1 LPSLA
6 RQRGH
11 SSDVVDT
18 IGLYTVSLQV
28 GQLRYAISPQ
38 AAGEVK
44 VAQTGGSVNQI
55 GMTYSEAMELDA
67 EIDRLYGLPLD
78 EFVRGRDELARRLGR
93 EGHRDEAALV
103 KALRK
108 PTVGAWALNQAVR
121 RRRVETD
128 ALLATGRR
136 LRAAHEDLM
145 SGGDPAVLRETMEEE
160 RSLTTALADCA
171 EAIASETGKSGPALR
186 DRVRATLHAAVVE
199 DEVREELA
207 AGRFVREREAVG
219 LGLVEPPSGSTTAP
233 AKRPAASPRKERGAP
248 TGPARAPAKGA
259 SSVGTRRRAEAAPDP
274 RLTEAERALA
284 EAREALASAEADHAA
299 TLSGAESARA
309 ALQEAEEAEREAR
322 RSVRELWREVAKQ
335 ERRVERLR
343 PKP

>member
-1 LPSLA
+1 
-6 RQRGH
+6 
-11 SSDVVDT
+11 
-18 IGLYTVSLQV
+18 
-28 GQLRYAISPQ
+28 
-38 AAGEVK
+38 
-44 VAQTGGSVNQI
+44 
-55 GMTYSEAMELDA
+55 MELDA

-78 EFVRGRDELARRLGR
+78 EFVHARDELARRLGR
-93 EGHRDEAALV
+93 EGARDDAARV

-128 ALLATGRR
+128 ALLATGKR

-160 RSLTTALADCA
+160 RSLTTSLADCA

-186 DRVRATLHAAVVE
+186 DRVRATLHAAAVE
-199 DEVREELA
+199 DDVREELA
-207 AGRFVREREAVG
+207 AGRFVRERETVG
-219 LGLVEPPSGSTTAP
+219 LGLVAASDASTAP
-233 AKRPAASPRKERGAP
+233 ARRRPSKARKERGAP
-248 TGPARAPAKGA
+248 SGQPRASAKA
-259 SSVGTRRRAEAAPDP
+259 SAAPSPPAEPVVDP
-274 RLTEAERALA
+274 RLPEAEHLLA

-299 TLSGAESARA
+299 TLSGADSARA

-322 RSVRELWREVAKQ
+322 RIVRELWREVAKQ
-335 ERRVERLR
+335 ERRVDRLR

>member
-1 LPSLA
+1 M
-6 RQRGH
+6 
-11 SSDVVDT
+11 
-18 IGLYTVSLQV
+18 
-28 GQLRYAISPQ
+28 
-38 AAGEVK
+38 K
-44 VAQTGGSVNQI
+44 VAQTGGSVNEI

-93 EGHRDEAALV
+93 EGHRDEAARV

-160 RSLTTALADCA
+160 RSLTTSLADCA

-186 DRVRATLHAAVVE
+186 DRVRATLHAAAVE
-199 DEVREELA
+199 DAVREELA
-207 AGRFVREREAVG
+207 AGRFVLEREAVG
-219 LGLVEPPSGSTTAP
+219 LGLVESPSSSTTAP
-233 AKRPAASPRKERGAP
+233 AKRSAAKPRKERGAP
-248 TGPARAPAKGA
+248 AGSGRAPSKGA
-259 SSVGTRRRAEAAPDP
+259 SQVDTRRRAEPAAEPKPDP
-274 RLTEAERALA
+274 RLTEAERLLA

-299 TLSGAESARA
+299 ALSAAESARA
-309 ALQEAEEAEREAR
+309 ALLEAEEAEREAR
-322 RSVRELWREVAKQ
+322 RSVRELWREVAKH

>member
-1 LPSLA
+1 
-6 RQRGH
+6 
-11 SSDVVDT
+11 
-18 IGLYTVSLQV
+18 
-28 GQLRYAISPQ
+28 
-38 AAGEVK
+38 
-44 VAQTGGSVNQI
+44 
-55 GMTYSEAMELDA
+55 MTYSEAMELDA

-78 EFVRGRDELARRLGR
+78 EFVRERDELARRLGR
-93 EGHRDEAALV
+93 EGTGDEAARV

-145 SGGDPAVLRETMEEE
+145 AGGDPAVLRETMEEE

-186 DRVRATLHAAVVE
+186 DRVRATLHAAAVE
-199 DEVREELA
+199 EEAREELA
-207 AGRFVREREAVG
+207 TGRFVREREAVG
-219 LGLVEPPSGSTTAP
+219 LGLVGAPDSSTAAP
-233 AKRPAASPRKERGAP
+233 AKRPGAKPRQQRGAAA
-248 TGPARAPAKGA
+248 GPARAPAKSSAA
-259 SSVGTRRRAEAAPDP
+259 SSQTAEPLPDP

-284 EAREALASAEADHAA
+284 EAREALARAEADHAA
-299 TLSGAESARA
+299 TLSVAESART
-309 ALQEAEEAEREAR
+309 ALEQAEEAERDAR
-322 RSVRELWREVAKQ
+322 RIVRELWREVAKQ
-335 ERRVERLR
+335 ERRAERLR

>member
-1 LPSLA
+1 
-6 RQRGH
+6 
-11 SSDVVDT
+11 
-18 IGLYTVSLQV
+18 
-28 GQLRYAISPQ
+28 
-38 AAGEVK
+38 VK
-44 VAQTGGSVNQI
+44 VAQTGGSVNEI
-55 GMTYSEAMELDA
+55 GMTYPESMELDA

-78 EFVRGRDELARRLGR
+78 EFVRGRDELARALGR
-93 EGHRDEAALV
+93 EGSRDEAARV

-136 LRAAHEDLM
+136 LREAHEDLM

-199 DEVREELA
+199 DEVRDELA

-219 LGLVEPPSGSTTAP
+219 LGLVEPPGGSTAAP
-233 AKRPAASPRKERGAP
+233 PKRPATKPRKERGAP
-248 TGPARAPAKGA
+248 AGPARAPATEA
-259 SSVGTRRRAEAAPDP
+259 SPVDTRRRAEPTPPAESAPDP

-284 EAREALASAEADHAA
+284 EAREALASAESDHAA
-299 TLSGAESARA
+299 ALSAAESARA
-309 ALQEAEEAEREAR
+309 ALLEAEEAEREAR

-343 PKP
+343 PKR

>member
-1 LPSLA
+1 MKL
-6 RQRGH
+6 
-11 SSDVVDT
+11 
-18 IGLYTVSLQV
+18 
-28 GQLRYAISPQ
+28 
-38 AAGEVK
+38 
-44 VAQTGGSVNQI
+44 AQTGGSVNGI

-78 EFVRGRDELARRLGR
+78 EFVRERDELARSLGR
-93 EGHRDEAALV
+93 EGHRDEAARV

-186 DRVRATLHAAVVE
+186 DRVRATLHAAAVE
-199 DEVREELA
+199 DEVREELS

-219 LGLVEPPSGSTTAP
+219 LGLVESPGGSTTAP
-233 AKRPAASPRKERGAP
+233 AKRPAARSRRERGGAA
-248 TGPARAPAKGA
+248 GPARTPAED
-259 SSVGTRRRAEAAPDP
+259 SSAVDTRRPPEPAPPAEAAPDP
-274 RLTEAERALA
+274 RLVEVESALA

-299 TLSGAESARA
+299 SLSAAASARV

>member
-1 LPSLA
+1 
-6 RQRGH
+6 
-11 SSDVVDT
+11 
-18 IGLYTVSLQV
+18 
-28 GQLRYAISPQ
+28 
-38 AAGEVK
+38 VK
-44 VAQTGGSVNQI
+44 VAQKGGSVNEI
-55 GMTYSEAMELDA
+55 GMTYSESMELDA

-78 EFVRGRDELARRLGR
+78 EFVRGRDELARNLGR
-93 EGHRDEAALV
+93 EGHRDEAARV

-136 LRAAHEDLM
+136 LREAHEDLM

-219 LGLVEPPSGSTTAP
+219 LGLVEPPAGSTVAP
-233 AKRPAASPRKERGAP
+233 PKRPATRPRKERGAP
-248 TGPARAPAKGA
+248 AKGA
-259 SSVGTRRRAEAAPDP
+259 SPVDTRRRAEPAAEAAPDP
-274 RLTEAERALA
+274 RLTEAEDALA

-299 TLSGAESARA
+299 ALSAAESARA
-309 ALQEAEEAEREAR
+309 ALLETEEAEREAR
-322 RSVRELWREVAKQ
+322 RGVRELWREVAKH

-343 PKP
+343 PQR

>member
-1 LPSLA
+1 M
-6 RQRGH
+6 
-11 SSDVVDT
+11 D
-18 IGLYTVSLQV
+18 
-28 GQLRYAISPQ
+28 
-38 AAGEVK
+38 
-44 VAQTGGSVNQI
+44 
-55 GMTYSEAMELDA
+55 LDA

-78 EFVRGRDELARRLGR
+78 EFVRERDELARRLGR
-93 EGHRDEAALV
+93 EGQRDDGARV

-186 DRVRATLHAAVVE
+186 DRVRATLHAAAVE
-199 DEVREELA
+199 EEVREELA

-219 LGLVEPPSGSTTAP
+219 LGLVETPAPSTTAP
-233 AKRPAASPRKERGAP
+233 AKPPAARPRKRAPGAA
-248 TGPARAPAKGA
+248 GPARAPAKG
-259 SSVGTRRRAEAAPDP
+259 SRAEAAASAEPNGGGERAAAGTAAKAEPAADP
-274 RLTEAERALA
+274 RLVKAERELA
-284 EAREALASAEADHAA
+284 EAREVLTNAEADHAA
-299 TLSGAESARA
+299 TLAAADSARS
-309 ALQEAEEAEREAR
+309 ALEQAEVAEREAR
-322 RSVRELWREVAKQ
+322 RTVRELWREVAKQ

-343 PKP
+343 PKR

>member
-1 LPSLA
+1 
-6 RQRGH
+6 
-11 SSDVVDT
+11 
-18 IGLYTVSLQV
+18 
-28 GQLRYAISPQ
+28 
-38 AAGEVK
+38 
-44 VAQTGGSVNQI
+44 
-55 GMTYSEAMELDA
+55 MTYSEAMEHDA

-93 EGHRDEAALV
+93 DGHRDEATRV
-103 KALRK
+103 KSLRK

-128 ALLATGRR
+128 ALLATGKR

-207 AGRFVREREAVG
+207 AGRFGREREAVG
-219 LGLVEPPSGSTTAP
+219 LGLVEPPGGSTTAP
-233 AKRPAASPRKERGAP
+233 AKRPPARPRKEGGAAA
-248 TGPARAPAKGA
+248 GPARAPAKA
-259 SSVGTRRRAEAAPDP
+259 ATPVETRRRAEPGAPAEAGPDP
-274 RLTEAERALA
+274 RLTEAERALSG
-284 EAREALASAEADHAA
+284 AREALASAEADHAA
-299 TLSGAESARA
+299 ALAAAESARA
-309 ALQEAEEAEREAR
+309 ALLEAEEAEREAR
-322 RSVRELWREVAKQ
+322 RSVRELWREVAKH

-343 PKP
+343 PKS